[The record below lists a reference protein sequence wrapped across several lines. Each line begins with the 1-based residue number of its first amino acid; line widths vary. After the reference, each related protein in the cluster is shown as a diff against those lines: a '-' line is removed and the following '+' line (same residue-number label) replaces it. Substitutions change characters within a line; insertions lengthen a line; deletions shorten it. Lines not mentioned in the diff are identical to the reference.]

1 MNEKMQKHT
10 LFCYNPVFFIVD
22 EKAMI
27 RNRYNRIPHPSPD
40 TIREKNT
47 NKSRRHKEI
56 TAQSESQEINIFPVD
71 VHEATLNIMN
81 K

>member
-1 MNEKMQKHT
+1 
-10 LFCYNPVFFIVD
+10 
-22 EKAMI
+22 MI

-40 TIREKNT
+40 TIRERNI
-47 NKSRRHKEI
+47 NKLRWHKEI
-56 TAQSESQEINIFPVD
+56 TAQSESQEISSFPVD